1 MTHIGYKLSS
11 EEHPPGDLIAN
22 GRRAEE
28 AGFSFAAISDHY
40 HPWIDRQG
48 HSPFVWGVLGGL
60 AAVTERIELGTFVT
74 CPLIR
79 IHPALVAHAA
89 GTIAAMLSGRFF
101 LGLGTGEN
109 LNEHVLG
116 DRWPPSAIRR
126 DMLEEAV
133 TVIRKLW
140 EGGQRS
146 HHGRYYTIE
155 NARVYDLPDQPVPI
169 YLAAAGAK
177 AAQLGAKIGDGIIT
191 VAPDPQLIR
200 TFEEAGGKG
209 PRYAEVHVCWGHDED
224 KARQVAYEWWP
235 NIALKGELGQ
245 ELATPAHFKQA
256 AEMVTDDD
264 VAEVVAC
271 GPDPDRHIEEINKFV
286 DAGYDHV
293 CVHQIGPDQE
303 GFFAFYE
310 REILPR
316 L

>member
-1 MTHIGYKLSS
+1 MTVIGYKLSS
-11 EEHPPGDLIAN
+11 EEHAPRDLVAF

-28 AGFSFAAISDHY
+28 VGFSFAAISDHY

-48 HSPFVWGVLGGL
+48 HSPFVWAVLGGL
-60 AAVTERIELGTFVT
+60 ASVTERMELGTFVT
-74 CPLIR
+74 CPLMR
-79 IHPALVAHAA
+79 THPALIAHAA
-89 GTIAAMLSGRFF
+89 GTAATMLPGRFF
-101 LGLGTGEN
+101 LGVGTGEN

-140 EGGQRS
+140 EGGSRS
-146 HHGRYYTIE
+146 HHGRFYTVE
-155 NARVYDLPDQPVPI
+155 NARLYDLPDQPAPI
-169 YLAAAGAK
+169 YVAASGGK
-177 AAQLGAKIGDGIIT
+177 AARLAAKIGDGLIA
-191 VAPDPQLIR
+191 VAPKPDLIE

-209 PRYAEVHVCWGHDED
+209 PRYAEVGVCWDHDEG
-224 KARQVAYEWWP
+224 KARQTAYEWWP
-235 NIALKGELGQ
+235 NFALPGELGQ
-245 ELATPAHFKQA
+245 ELATPAHFEQA
-256 AEMVTDDD
+256 AEMVSEDD

-271 GPDPDRHIEEINKFV
+271 GPDPDRHLEEINKFI

-303 GFFAFYE
+303 GFLTFFA
-310 REILPR
+310 RDVLPR